1 MQLLLLIY
9 IYEGIMTLY
18 KITAKNLMIVE
29 KQNFDTRQYD

>member
-9 IYEGIMTLY
+9 IYEDIMTLY
-18 KITAKNLMIVE
+18 KITAKNLRIVE